1 MGKVA
6 NRQTRVYLDEFNLSG
21 ELNSTEQNLK
31 QELAKTEAFSNDGPR
46 RIVGNYDVRHSEL
59 GLFDPTTELYD
70 EQLFAMLTD
79 GADHY
84 LTKLF
89 GANAEGSVAYDSV
102 VRIKGQ
108 PRSAQSGGAVLP
120 NFDSEGSEGLVRG
133 VVLGN
138 VTSSGA
144 EDRTGRNQGATSA
157 PAVYAVAFRVISF
170 TGTDITL
177 ALEESSDDG
186 GGDAYAAISGLTNT
200 FTAAGV
206 ARETIAVATEAWKR
220 LAISGTFSSA
230 EVLVTAGVVAGT

>member
-1 MGKVA
+1 MKVP
-6 NRQTRVYLDEFNLSG
+6 NVQTRIYLDEFSLSG
-21 ELNSTEQNLK
+21 ELNSTEQNLE

-46 RIVGNYDVRHSEL
+46 RIVGNYNVRHSEL
-59 GLFDPTTELYD
+59 GLFEPTEDASD
-70 EQLFAMLTD
+70 EQIFALLGD

-89 GANAEGSVAYDSV
+89 GANAEGNVAFDSV
-102 VRIKGQ
+102 VRITGQ
-108 PRSAQSGGAVLP
+108 PRSAQGGGAVLL

-144 EDRTGRNQGATSA
+144 ENRTGRNQGATSA
-157 PAVYAVAFRVISF
+157 PTVYAVTFRVIAF

-186 GGDAYAAISGLTNT
+186 GGDAYAAISGLSNT

-206 ARETIAVATEAWKR
+206 ARKTTAAATEAYKR
-220 LAISGTFSSA
+220 LAITGTFSSA
-230 EVLVTAGVVAGT
+230 ELLVTAGVVLGT